1 MESEGLEWLRLFTN
15 FLDGASFKF
24 MRKAKVDG
32 VADLRD
38 KLEAVWFELLGL
50 AGKCN
55 NHGALWNDSVSYGKV
70 SEIAVMT
77 DRTENEV
84 KICLDFYQSQKM
96 GEMTDSGFVV
106 LNFDKFQFADRIE
119 KIREKNAERQRK
131 HREAVTL
138 LSRDCHVTSRFPSQE
153 NKNYNENIELKEENH
168 KDVYEDRGVERCFL
182 TETLIKKG
190 FIEET
195 DSDFP
200 KLNDYLKGLKADKR
214 TCDCVAYV
222 VEHYDNSVVHK
233 AEWFIK
239 SVSDY
244 LSSPELTGEALTE
257 VMIKKIKEADQ

>member
-32 VADLRD
+32 IADLRD

-55 NHGALWNDSVSYGKV
+55 NHGALWNDNVSYGKI
-70 SEIAVMT
+70 SEIAVLT

-106 LNFDKFQFADRIE
+106 LNFDKFQLTDRIE
-119 KIREKNAERQRK
+119 KIRQLNAERQRK

-138 LSRDCHVTSRFPSQE
+138 LSRDCHVTSRPRSK
-153 NKNYNENIELKEENH
+153 NKNENVELEEENH
-168 KDVYEDRGVERCFL
+168 KDVNEDRGVERCFL
-182 TETLIKKG
+182 TETLISKG
-190 FIEET
+190 FLDKNDESLAKIDGFLSTLET
-195 DSDFP
+195 
-200 KLNDYLKGLKADKR
+200 DKR

-222 VEHYDNSVVHK
+222 AEHYDKSVIHK

-244 LSSPELTGEALTE
+244 LSSPELTGETLTE
-257 VMIKKIKEADQ
+257 AMIKKAKEVE

>member
-32 VADLRD
+32 IADLRD

-55 NHGALWNDSVSYGKV
+55 NHGALWNENVSYGKV
-70 SEIAVMT
+70 GEIAVMT

-96 GEMTDSGFVV
+96 GNMTDNGFVV

-119 KIREKNAERQRK
+119 QIREKNAERQRK

-138 LSRDCHVTSRFPSQE
+138 LSRDSHVMSQLPSQE
-153 NKNYNENIELKEENH
+153 NKNYNENIDKKEESH
-168 KDVYEDRGVERCFL
+168 KDVYEDRGERICFL
-182 TETLIKKG
+182 SQALIKKG

-200 KLNDYLKGLKADKR
+200 KLNDYLKGLKIDKR
-214 TCDCVAYV
+214 TCDCVSYV
-222 VEHYDNSVVHK
+222 SEHLTEDVRHKVPWLIKAVDN
-233 AEWFIK
+233 
-239 SVSDY
+239 Y
-244 LSSPELTGEALTE
+244 LSSPDLTVKEIVDKL
-257 VMIKKIKEADQ
+257 IKETKEGEE

>member
-32 VADLRD
+32 IADLRD

-55 NHGALWNDSVSYGKV
+55 NHGALWNENVSYGKV
-70 SEIAVMT
+70 GEIAVMT

-96 GEMTDSGFVV
+96 GELTDSGFVI
-106 LNFDKFQFADRIE
+106 LNFDKFQLTDRIE
-119 KIREKNAERQRK
+119 KIRQLNAERQRK

-138 LSRDCHVTSRFPSQE
+138 LSRDGHVTSRDRSK
-153 NKNYNENIELKEENH
+153 NKNENVELEEE
-168 KDVYEDRGVERCFL
+168 KDVYEDRGERICFL
-182 TETLIKKG
+182 SQALIKKG

-200 KLNDYLKGLKADKR
+200 KLNDYLKGLKIDKR
-214 TCDCVAYV
+214 TCDCVSYV
-222 VEHYDNSVVHK
+222 SERLTKDVRHK
-233 AEWFIK
+233 VPWFIK
-239 SVSDY
+239 AVDNY
-244 LSSPELTGEALTE
+244 LSSPDLTVEEIVDKL
-257 VMIKKIKEADQ
+257 IKETKEGEE